1 MGTKATPETAPVPM
15 PEPMPAS
22 VSGPSTTPAAG
33 TGEPSGLDSQVS
45 AVAGVGSA
53 RARLLAKRGIV
64 TVGDLLLDAPRRHED
79 RRRFSKIRELQEGQK
94 TTVSGKV
101 IAMGNKTFARTGRS
115 VFEVILDDGSA
126 HLHCRWWNLPHMER
140 FFDVG
145 DELVVHGKVRSI
157 RPRAMDHP
165 ETETLSSVIRE
176 ADPETLATGGTAG
189 AGNTGVTDPSEEPSL
204 HVGRWV
210 PIYGLT
216 DGLTQRARRWI
227 AWNALKAFGDRI
239 PESDPDLLTEASRS
253 GRTASADGQQEI
265 PMLAQAWP
273 SRAQAIRNLHFP
285 ENDTDAERAR
295 QRLALDEFIALQFA
309 IQRRRLNLEAKAT
322 ALPCQGD
329 NSLMRPF
336 LARLGFRPTQAQ
348 NRVLREIRED
358 MGGTLPMRRLLQG
371 DVGSGKTLVAAAAAL
386 MALES
391 GYSVV
396 VMAPTEILAQQLHAN
411 FRRWLEPLQAPVHLW
426 TASVKS
432 RSGAGTDPGA
442 VPGLEFGFRDVGLTV
457 GTHALIEAGF
467 LPERL
472 GLVIIDEQH
481 RFGVAQRERLLRKGR
496 YPHLLVMTATPIPR
510 TLGLTLYGDL
520 DLSVIDEKPPGRG
533 KIRTHLRSPEALP
546 KVWAFLRQE
555 MDRGH
560 QAYIV
565 YPRILDTGE
574 EDAKSVEAE
583 FPRIS
588 NALEPHPIGKLHGR
602 MPAEE
607 KERVLSEFRAGRIH
621 ALVATSVI
629 EVGID
634 VPQAT
639 LMLIEN
645 AQQFGLAQLHQLRGR
660 IGRGADESHCILVS
674 GKAATTAKTAPA
686 PVPEDP
692 RLKAFAETEDGFE
705 LAELDFKLRGAGEL
719 TGLAQSGSNH
729 LRFGSLI
736 EDRPLVEFARRLVRD
751 HLRRPGRSSGN
762 DIGPGASPAGPK
774 GLPVPHSA
782 ADPGGDPG

>member
-1 MGTKATPETAPVPM
+1 MEKEATTEAPAV
-15 PEPMPAS
+15 E
-22 VSGPSTTPAAG
+22 AG
-33 TGEPSGLDSQVS
+33 LESPVS

-79 RRRFSKIRELQEGQK
+79 RRQFSKIRELQEGQK

-126 HLHCRWWNLPHMER
+126 HLHCRWWNLPQMER

-145 DELVVHGKVRSI
+145 DELVVHGKVRSL
-157 RPRAMDHP
+157 RPLAMDHP
-165 ETETLSSVIRE
+165 ETETLSSVTRE
-176 ADPETLATGGTAG
+176 AEPEPTAPGTVDA
-189 AGNTGVTDPSEEPSL
+189 AEEPSL

-210 PIYGLT
+210 PIYSLT

-239 PESDPDLLTEASRS
+239 PESEPDLLAQACQA
-253 GRTASADGQQEI
+253 GWTAARDGQQEI
-265 PMLAQAWP
+265 PLLAQAWP
-273 SRAQAIRNLHFP
+273 SRAEAIRNLHFP
-285 ENDTDAERAR
+285 PSDTDAERAR
-295 QRLALDEFIALQFA
+295 QRLALDEFIALQFD
-309 IQRRRLNLEAKAT
+309 IQRRRLNLESKAT

-329 NSLMRPF
+329 NSRMRPF
-336 LARLGFRPTQAQ
+336 LAGLGFRPTQAQ

-358 MGGTLPMRRLLQG
+358 MGGTVPMRRLLQG

-386 MALES
+386 MAIES
-391 GYSVV
+391 GYSAV
-396 VMAPTEILAQQLHAN
+396 VMAPTEILSHQLHAN
-411 FRRWLEPLQAPVHLW
+411 FRRWLEPLGIPVHLW
-426 TASVKS
+426 TANTKS
-432 RSGAGTDPGA
+432 RSE
-442 VPGLEFGFRDVGLTV
+442 PGLNLGFSDVGLTV
-457 GTHALIEAGF
+457 GTHALIESGF

-520 DLSVIDEKPPGRG
+520 DISVLDEKPPGRG
-533 KIRTHLRSPEALP
+533 KIRTHLRTPDALP
-546 KVWAFLRQE
+546 KVWAFLRRE
-555 MDRGH
+555 IERGH

-565 YPRILDTGE
+565 YPRILDNGE
-574 EDAKSVEAE
+574 EDAKSVETE
-583 FPRIS
+583 YPRICK
-588 NALEPHPIGKLHGR
+588 ALEQHAVGKLHGR
-602 MPAEE
+602 MPPEE
-607 KERVLSEFRAGRIH
+607 KERVLSEFRAGRVQ

-660 IGRGADESHCILVS
+660 IGRGAAESHCILVS
-674 GKAATTAKTAPA
+674 GKAATSSKGLSV
-686 PVPEDP
+686 PVLPDP
-692 RLKAFAETEDGFE
+692 RLKAFSETDDGFE
-705 LAELDFKLRGAGEL
+705 LAELDFKIRGVGEL
-719 TGLAQSGSNH
+719 TGLAQSGSDH

-751 HLRRPGRSSGN
+751 HLRRPGAREVTREF
-762 DIGPGASPAGPK
+762 ARE
-774 GLPVPHSA
+774 SA
-782 ADPGGDPG
+782 RESATDPGLASR

>member
-1 MGTKATPETAPVPM
+1 MEKQATPEAPTV
-15 PEPMPAS
+15 E
-22 VSGPSTTPAAG
+22 AG
-33 TGEPSGLDSQVS
+33 LESPVS

-53 RARLLAKRGIV
+53 RARLLAKRAIL

-79 RRRFSKIRELQEGQK
+79 RRQFSKIRDLQEGQK
-94 TTVSGKV
+94 TTVAGKV

-115 VFEVILDDGSA
+115 VFELILDDGTA
-126 HLHCRWWNLPHMER
+126 RLHCRWWNLPQMER

-145 DELVVHGKVRSI
+145 DELVVHGKVRSL
-157 RPRAMDHP
+157 RPLAMDHP
-165 ETETLSSVIRE
+165 ETETLMSVTRE
-176 ADPETLATGGTAG
+176 NEPEPAATGT
-189 AGNTGVTDPSEEPSL
+189 TDAAEEPSL

-210 PIYGLT
+210 PIYSLT

-239 PESDPDLLTEASRS
+239 PEANPDLLSRASRA
-253 GRTASADGQQEI
+253 GWTASANGQQEI
-265 PMLAQAWP
+265 PLLAQEWP

-285 ENDTDAERAR
+285 PSDTDAERAR
-295 QRLALDEFIALQFA
+295 QRLALDEFIALQFE

-329 NSLMRPF
+329 NSRMRPF
-336 LARLGFRPTQAQ
+336 LAGLGFSPTRAQ

-358 MGGTLPMRRLLQG
+358 MGGSVPMRRLLQG

-386 MALES
+386 MAIES
-391 GYSVV
+391 GYSAV
-396 VMAPTEILAQQLHAN
+396 VMAPTEILAQQLHGN
-411 FRRWLEPLQAPVHLW
+411 FRRWLEPLGIPVHLW

-432 RSGAGTDPGA
+432 GSE
-442 VPGLEFGFRDVGLTV
+442 PGLNLGFSDVGLTV
-457 GTHALIEAGF
+457 GTHALIESGF

-520 DLSVIDEKPPGRG
+520 DISLLDEKPPGRG
-533 KIRTHLRSPEALP
+533 RIRTHLRTPEALP
-546 KVWAFLRQE
+546 KVWAFLRRE
-555 MDRGH
+555 LERGH

-565 YPRILDTGE
+565 YPRILDNGE
-574 EDAKSVEAE
+574 EDAKSVETE
-583 FPRIS
+583 YPRICK
-588 NALEPHPIGKLHGR
+588 ALEPHAVGKLHGR
-602 MPAEE
+602 MPADE
-607 KERVLSEFRAGRIH
+607 KERVLSEFRAGRIQ

-674 GKAATTAKTAPA
+674 GKASTSSKNLAA
-686 PVPEDP
+686 PVLADP
-692 RLKAFAETEDGFE
+692 RLKAFSETEDGFE
-705 LAELDFKLRGAGEL
+705 LAELDFKIRGVGEM
-719 TGLAQSGSNH
+719 TGLAQSGSDH

-751 HLRRPGRSSGN
+751 HLRRPGARDVTRES
-762 DIGPGASPAGPK
+762 ARE
-774 GLPVPHSA
+774 SA
-782 ADPGGDPG
+782 ADPKSGSE